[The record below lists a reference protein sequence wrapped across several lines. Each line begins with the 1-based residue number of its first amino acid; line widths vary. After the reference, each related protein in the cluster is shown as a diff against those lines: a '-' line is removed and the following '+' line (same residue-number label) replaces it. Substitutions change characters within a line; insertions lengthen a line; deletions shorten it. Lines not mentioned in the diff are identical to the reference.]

1 MYENPFLV
9 EKCPKVD
16 EKSGKK
22 VQKRAVLG
30 EKMIMSEILVGKP
43 RKRVFLGAKM
53 IVSELLGRNP
63 EKGLFR
69 SKK

>member
-16 EKSGKK
+16 EKWGKK

-30 EKMIMSEILVGKP
+30 EKMIMSEILG
-43 RKRVFLGAKM
+43 G
-53 IVSELLGRNP
+53 NH
-63 EKGLFR
+63 EKGFFF
-69 SKK
+69 